1 MKKAMIVIAAV
12 AVLCLTGGG
21 SALAATTT
29 LTLTGT
35 YNDLYTYNGVL
46 AGPYQFTVG
55 GTSGV
60 ALNCDT
66 YQNEIYMNETWT
78 ANVIQGSSVAANN
91 TVLGIDNILL
101 GTGFYKG
108 VSVTQAYDEMFWLVE
123 QMNATKNQSTIQ
135 DIQYAIWTIGDPG
148 SSPPVG
154 TDKDTITVGGV
165 TQNAVDY
172 WLSQAAADWST
183 VDAADFVVYVPV
195 NWPSGDGEPQEFIRQ
210 VPEPSAL
217 VFLGVSLLMIAG
229 AVSLKVSKTRI

>member
-21 SALAATTT
+21 SALAVTTT

-35 YNDLYTYNGVL
+35 YNDLYSYNNVL

-55 GTSGV
+55 STSGV
-60 ALNCDT
+60 ALICDT

-78 ANVIQGSSVAANN
+78 ANVIQGNAVTSTN
-91 TVLGIDNILL
+91 TLL
-101 GTGFYKG
+101 PIG
-108 VSVTQAYDEMFWLVE
+108 TQAYDEIFWLVE
-123 QMNATKNQSTIQ
+123 QMNATTNQSTIQ

-148 SSPPVG
+148 STPPVG
-154 TDKDTITVGGV
+154 TDTDMIWVNGKLV
-165 TQNAVDY
+165 NAVTY

-195 NWPSGDGEPQEFIRQ
+195 AGSQPKGDGMPQEFIEY
-210 VPEPSAL
+210 VPEPSSL
-217 VFLGVSLLMIAG
+217 LFLGISLLMIAG
-229 AVSLKVSKTRI
+229 AVSLKVSKTHI